1 MLFQR
6 PLQRLRSV
14 YRDYPQQFWLLTFG
28 SFIDSLGSALMF
40 PFLALYIT
48 QRFGVGM
55 TELGALIGVFAVM
68 AVPGSVLGGAL
79 ADRMGRKRTMLF
91 GLVVSALTSLLLGW
105 AGSFQLVFLSL
116 IIVGLF
122 AEVGGPARQAM
133 VADLL
138 PEEQRGQGFGL
149 LRVVHNLAVAV
160 GPIIGGLIATRSFVF
175 LFVADAVTSLI
186 TAGVVSTFLRETKP
200 STASSAERETA
211 LQTLQ
216 GYGTVLRDI
225 RFTALVLASML
236 VMAVSMQMSL
246 TLPVYL
252 RDIHNVSPQGFSY
265 ILSLNATMVV
275 LFQFALTRRIR
286 RYQPMLLMAL
296 GAALYGLGYVLYG
309 LVSAYALF
317 LSAMVV
323 VTIGEMIFHPT
334 AQAVAAQM
342 APEDMRG
349 RYMAAYGF
357 TWTIPA
363 MFGTLL
369 SGLIMDN
376 MDPRWVWYAT
386 GLAGLTA
393 ALAFILLNRQL
404 GASAVAE
411 EAATVRVA
419 VEVSDTETA

>member
-1 MLFQR
+1 D
-6 PLQRLRSV
+6 RL
-14 YRDYPQQFWLLTFG
+14 
-28 SFIDSLGSALMF
+28 
-40 PFLALYIT
+40 
-48 QRFGVGM
+48 
-55 TELGALIGVFAVM
+55 
-68 AVPGSVLGGAL
+68 
-79 ADRMGRKRTMLF
+79 GRKGTMLF

-138 PEEQRGQGFGL
+138 PEEQRGQGFGV

-160 GPIIGGLIATRSFVF
+160 GPIMGGLIATRSFFF

-200 STASSAERETA
+200 SADSSAERESA

-225 RFTALVLASML
+225 RFTAFVLASML

-275 LFQFALTRRIR
+275 LFQFALTRRVR
-286 RYQPMLLMAL
+286 RYQPMLLMAF

-309 LVSAYALF
+309 VVSAYALF
-317 LSAMVV
+317 LSAMVI

-357 TWTIPA
+357 TWIIPA
-363 MFGTLL
+363 IFGTLL

-393 ALAFILLNRQL
+393 ALAFILLRRQL
-404 GASAVAE
+404 GASALAK
-411 EAATVRVA
+411 EATAVGVV
-419 VEVSDTETA
+419 VEVSDIETA